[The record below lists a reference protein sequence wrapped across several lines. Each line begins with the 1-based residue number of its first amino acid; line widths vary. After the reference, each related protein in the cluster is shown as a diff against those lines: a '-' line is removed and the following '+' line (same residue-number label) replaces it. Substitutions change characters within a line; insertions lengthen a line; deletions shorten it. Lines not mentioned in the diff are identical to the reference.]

1 MNMKKFSVKQI
12 AFCGLIAALYVVF
25 TWVLGEFGYGPIQF
39 RISECMT
46 VLPFCFP
53 IATAG
58 LTVGCLL
65 SNLLST
71 VGPLDLLLG
80 TAATLLGA
88 LGTQACRKKNLWW
101 LAPLPPV
108 LANGLIIG
116 LLLTIYS
123 ETRTWAYFLTM
134 ALQVGLSE
142 LICCY
147 LLGLPLL
154 LFIRHYQ
161 KTNNRGIEL

>member
-1 MNMKKFSVKQI
+1 MKRFSTRHI
-12 AFCGLIAALYVVF
+12 AFCGLIAALYVVL

-53 IATAG
+53 IATVG
-58 LTVGCLL
+58 LTVGCLI

-71 VGPLDLLLG
+71 VGPLDLILG
-80 TAATLLGA
+80 TLATLLGA
-88 LGTQACRKKNLWW
+88 LGTQLCRKKNLWW

-108 LANGLIIG
+108 IANAILIG
-116 LLLTIYS
+116 LLLTIYAN
-123 ETRTWAYFLTM
+123 TWTLGYFLTM
-134 ALQVGLSE
+134 AAQIGLSE
-142 LICCY
+142 FVCCY

-154 LFIRHYQ
+154 LLVRHHQ
-161 KTNNRGIEL
+161 NNNKRGTEL

>member
-1 MNMKKFSVKQI
+1 MKKFSTKQI
-12 AFCGLIAALYVVF
+12 AFCGLIAALYVVL

-53 IATAG
+53 IATIG
-58 LTVGCLL
+58 LSIGCLIA
-65 SNLLST
+65 NLLSS

-88 LGTQACRKKNLWW
+88 LGTQLCRKKNLWW

-108 LANGLIIG
+108 LANAVLIG
-116 LLLTIYS
+116 LLLTVYADQWA
-123 ETRTWAYFLTM
+123 WAYFLTM
-134 ALQVGLSE
+134 AGQIGLSE
-142 LICCY
+142 FICCY
-147 LLGLPLL
+147 VLGLPLL
-154 LFIRHYQ
+154 LLIGHYQ
-161 KTNNRGIEL
+161 KTNKRGIEL